1 MNFTT
6 KKIILLLTVIV
17 IISLGLKLFFI
28 DFSLP
33 FNSDNLGYILRGFS
47 HLNGDFNQTPDKGL
61 GWSLF
66 IFPFFNLIESNNLLD
81 YSNLVR
87 IISLAVGSASIPM
100 MYLLS
105 MRFFDRK
112 YSLVAA
118 CLFAFEPH
126 LNYYSGI
133 GLAEPLYIL
142 AIIATFYFVISN
154 HAKMIIP
161 ALMTSSIIWWT
172 RINGLVILI
181 LVTIVFFIVHKREPK
196 NIGFYLL
203 GLTLFFLM
211 ISPMLIQRDLQ
222 FEDPLYFWYND
233 KMFLDNYDELVSD
246 NIENNGSAFNYIEKN
261 GIFSFTERFI
271 FQGIDNSF
279 EILFKLSLPYLIIL
293 VPFGILFSFRA
304 FDQKQNLVWA
314 NWIFILGNIIVL
326 IVVIS
331 TIPERRF
338 LILLYPFLII
348 FSVIPIQRLVEYGFS
363 TFSFTQRQ
371 KNISLFSILVLVL
384 VLSIIFTVNQY
395 EPPNLIFENEK
406 LKVAHFMAKNLD
418 GVVLD
423 GNGPAFEYVYY
434 VLVNEPHGNFKE
446 KSIADPNIITSKIN
460 PNFKLSYI
468 NAESIENLLT
478 IGSSKN
484 LRYIVSNQNEGS
496 FHKYTNEIYSNEE
509 KYPYLTKIFD
519 SNEQGMK
526 FVKIKI
532 FEIDYEKF
540 KAQ

>member
-1 MNFTT
+1 MNLTT
-6 KKIILLLTVIV
+6 KKIIVFLILVVL
-17 IISLGLKLFFI
+17 ISLGLKLYYI

-33 FNSDNLGYILRGFS
+33 YNSDNLGFILRGFS

-66 IFPFFNLIESNNLLD
+66 IFPFFNLVESDNLLD

-87 IISLAVGSASIPM
+87 IISLAVSSASIPM
-100 MYLLS
+100 MYILGR
-105 MRFFDRK
+105 RFFERK

-126 LNYYSGI
+126 LNYYSSQ

-142 AIIATFYFVISN
+142 AIIGTFYFVISN
-154 HAKMIIP
+154 NAKMIIP

-172 RINGLVILI
+172 RINGLVIIMLT
-181 LVTIVFFIVHKREPK
+181 TIVFFIIHKRNPK
-196 NIGFYLL
+196 NIKFYLL
-203 GLTLFFLM
+203 GLALFFLI

-222 FEDPLYFWYND
+222 FGDPLYFWYND
-233 KMFLDNYDELVSD
+233 KIFLDNYDELVSD
-246 NIENNGSAFNYIEKN
+246 NFNKNGSAFNYIEKN

-271 FQGIDNSF
+271 FQGIVNSV

-304 FDQKQNLVWA
+304 FDQKQNLIWA

-326 IVVIS
+326 IVVIA
-331 TIPERRF
+331 TVPERRF
-338 LILLYPFLII
+338 LLLLYPFLII

-363 TFSFTQRQ
+363 TFSFTQKQ

-384 VLSIIFTVNQY
+384 VLSIGFTVNQY
-395 EPPNLIFENEK
+395 DRPNVIFENEK
-406 LKVAHFMAKNLD
+406 LEVAHFMTENLD

-423 GNGPAFEYVYY
+423 GNGPAFEYVSY

-446 KSIADPNIITSKIN
+446 KSIVDPNRHYSEIN
-460 PNFKLSYI
+460 PNFQRTYI
-468 NAESIENLLT
+468 YAESIENLL
-478 IGSSKN
+478 ILGSSNN
-484 LRYIVSNQNEGS
+484 LRYIVSNANEGF
-496 FHKYTNEIYSNEE
+496 FHKYVDEIYSNEE

-519 SNEQGMK
+519 SNEQEMK
-526 FVKIKI
+526 FLKIKI
-532 FEIDYEKF
+532 FEIDYKQF
-540 KAQ
+540 RAP

>member
-1 MNFTT
+1 MNLST
-6 KKIILLLTVIV
+6 KKIIVFLIV
-17 IISLGLKLFFI
+17 IILISLGLKLYFI

-33 FNSDNLGYILRGFS
+33 YNTDNLGYLLRGFS
-47 HLNGDFNQTPDKGL
+47 HLSGDFDQIPDKGI

-66 IFPFFNLIESNNLLD
+66 IFPFFNLIESDNLLD

-87 IISLAVGSASIPM
+87 IISLAVSSASIPM
-100 MYLLS
+100 MYVLGT
-105 MRFFDRK
+105 RFFDRK

-154 HAKMIIP
+154 NAKMIIP

-172 RINGLVILI
+172 RVNGMVIII
-181 LVTIVFFIVHKREPK
+181 LTTIVFFIVHKRNPK
-196 NIGFYLL
+196 NLKFYLL
-203 GLTLFFLM
+203 GLALFFLI
-211 ISPMLIQRDLQ
+211 ISPMLIQRDSQ
-222 FEDPLYFWYND
+222 FGDPLYFWYND
-233 KMFLDNYDELVSD
+233 KIFLDSYDMLVSN
-246 NIENNGSAFNYIEKN
+246 NIENSGSALNYIEKN

-271 FQGIDNSF
+271 SQGIVNSV

-293 VPFGILFSFRA
+293 VPFGILFSVRA
-304 FDQKQNLVWA
+304 FDQKQTLVWA
-314 NWIFILGNIIVL
+314 TWIFILGNIAVL
-326 IVVIS
+326 IVVIA

-338 LILLYPFLII
+338 LLLLYPFLII

-371 KNISLFSILVLVL
+371 KNISLFSILALVL
-384 VLSIIFTVNQY
+384 VLSVGFTVNQY
-395 EPPNLIFENEK
+395 DRPNVIFENEK
-406 LKVAHFMAKNLD
+406 LEVAHFMTANLD

-446 KSIADPNIITSKIN
+446 KSIIDPNKHYSKVN
-460 PNFKLSYI
+460 PDFELSYLY
-468 NAESIENLLT
+468 AESIEDLLT
-478 IGSSKN
+478 VGSINN
-484 LRYIVSNQNEGS
+484 LRYIVTNENSGF
-496 FHKYTNEIYSNEE
+496 FHNYVNEIYSNEE

-526 FVKIKI
+526 FLKIKI
-532 FEIDYEKF
+532 FEIDYEQF
-540 KAQ
+540 KVP